1 MASHSTLLTALAWAC
16 LLAPASFAQDWIV
29 DKDASLL
36 RLTTHVS
43 SEEVIGRF
51 SEFDAAITLNPDDL
65 STAHIDAVVQ
75 TGSGHIAKS
84 DYQSAMVGGAG
95 LDITAHPEARFVS
108 ERVVK
113 TETGYEAQGI
123 LTIKDHSQPAILPFT
138 LEIEGDRAIA
148 NGELVIQRAE
158 FGVGAAGWGSAAAT
172 ITLNIHIE
180 ADRAQ

>member
-1 MASHSTLLTALAWAC
+1 MALRPTLLTTLALTSV
-16 LLAPASFAQDWIV
+16 LAPASLAQDWIL
-29 DKDASLL
+29 DKDASLI

-43 SEEVIGRF
+43 SEEVMGRF

-65 STAHIDAVVQ
+65 STAHIEAVVE

-84 DYQSAMVGGAG
+84 DYQSAMIGGAG
-95 LDITAHPEARFVS
+95 LDIATYPQARFVS

-123 LTIKDHSQPAILPFT
+123 LTIKDHSQAATLPFT
-138 LEIEGDRAIA
+138 LEIEGDRAVA

-158 FGVGAAGWGSAAAT
+158 FGVGAAGWGSAGAS
-172 ITLNIHIE
+172 ITLDLHIE